1 MSLLI
6 KHDELGI
13 HYPSM
18 PFLWHYNDFANPYL
32 THESKILSEDE
43 FNEIKKKYKHVS
55 DIVDSIPIEKE
66 YYLHK
71 QLRMDDFYYNCKSQ
85 EVYISFHS
93 WLLKQLEGP
102 EISIG
107 CNSENNYYYKF
118 IFKCQIIPLFGEI
131 KAHKNFPEKI
141 KKTKKKIY
149 ATKVGINVSSDNLL
163 HVSKL
168 SKRCSIIHKLNGFTR
183 FSPYQMC
190 NFIIPFGTKT
200 NVVGFMSIIT
210 DAIAIVY
217 KINKVIESSS
227 VPGDDDLDIE
237 EFEEFEEIKRTKIDK
252 SCVTAH
258 IFRPHFSSDNME
270 QMDLT
275 KI

>member
-13 HYPSM
+13 HYPAM
-18 PFLWHYNDFANPYL
+18 PFIWHYNDFANPYP
-32 THESKILSEDE
+32 THESKFLSEDE
-43 FNEIKKKYKHVS
+43 FNVIKQKYKHVS
-55 DIVDSIPIEKE
+55 DIVDSILIEKE

-71 QLRMDDFYYNCKSQ
+71 QLRMEDFYYNHKSQ

-93 WLLKQLEGP
+93 WLLKQLEGADA
-102 EISIG
+102 SVG
-107 CNSENNYYYKF
+107 GNDYYYKF

-131 KAHKNFPEKI
+131 KAHKDFPEKI

-149 ATKVGINVSSDNLL
+149 ATKVGINVSSENLL

-168 SKRCSIIHKLNGFTR
+168 SKRCCIIHKHSGFTR

-190 NFIIPFGTKT
+190 NFIIPYGGKT
-200 NVVGFMSIIT
+200 NIVGFVSIIT
-210 DAIAIVY
+210 DAIAVVY

-227 VPGDDDLDIE
+227 MLGDDDQDIE

-252 SCVTAH
+252 SCVAAH
-258 IFRPHFSSDNME
+258 IFRPYFSSDNLE